1 MKIIGEADQ
10 MNHRHGNKHKKMKKN
25 TVSFQLLYFIVTR
38 LITFFNFSDMAQQL
52 ENSTDNTVIEDE
64 EIEIKK
70 AHLDDTDDNW
80 RPTQEEIDALN

>member
-1 MKIIGEADQ
+1 
-10 MNHRHGNKHKKMKKN
+10 MKKN

-80 RPTQEEIDALN
+80 RPTQEEIDAFK